1 MSDAATLHPKPESD
15 WPYPTGTYT
24 GPYPYTYVGSYHYDP
39 AATSHPA
46 SQGSTKGYEPGGPAN
61 MTRGAN
67 YFFGFLVTFIVVLL
81 LFVACGIGS
90 RRRAA
95 ARRRRER
102 DELLSGVPPYAQGPG
117 AMTFRGLLAAGSAQ
131 AQRERQARNAS
142 NEELMKKKPTF
153 HEVWLAPVDGKYHS
167 YRDVQPKV
175 GNGDSGGGIQ
185 RKGTEAWFA
194 IEVRGINLVCQR
206 SRG

>member
-1 MSDAATLHPKPESD
+1 
-15 WPYPTGTYT
+15 
-24 GPYPYTYVGSYHYDP
+24 
-39 AATSHPA
+39 
-46 SQGSTKGYEPGGPAN
+46 

-102 DELLSGVPPYAQGPG
+102 DELLSGVPPYGQGPG
-117 AMTFRGLLAAGSAQ
+117 AITFRGLLAAGSAQ
-131 AQRERQARNAS
+131 AQREREARNAS

-153 HEVWLAPVDGKYHS
+153 HEVWLAPVDEKYQS
-167 YRDVQPKV
+167 YPDVEHVKH
-175 GNGDSGGGIQ
+175 GNTDSNGSLQ

-194 IEVRGINLVCQR
+194 IEVSSID
-206 SRG
+206 